1 MKAIQGLVI
10 TPEGKLTVVTVRKL
24 EDMQDHVGGY
34 IEEGVEWSRGMI
46 YVNEEG
52 LLRGLKLNQLASV
65 IAGRYLVGNALVL
78 GPTDE
83 AGESTGLPTSDMIL
97 IKQIRRTI

>member
-24 EDMQDHVGGY
+24 EDMQEHVGGY
-34 IEEGVEWSRGMI
+34 IEGVEWSRGLI

-78 GPTDE
+78 GPTNE
-83 AGESTGLPTSDMIL
+83 AGESTALPTSDMLL